1 MPDRVVTAETLARHL
16 GQWRTAGSAGP
27 AYGALAD
34 AIRLLVIDGRLPLGV
49 RIPSER
55 ALASALHVSRTTVT
69 TAYAELRES
78 GYLRGRQG
86 ARSTTA
92 LPGPDRTGS
101 ATTGLMS
108 PMVDLQNAATAAP
121 AAAVLEAYQ

>member
-1 MPDRVVTAETLARHL
+1 MSDRVVIADTLARHL

-34 AIRLLVIDGRLPLGV
+34 AIRLLVIDGRLPLGA

-69 TAYAELRES
+69 AAYSELREN

-92 LPGPDRTGS
+92 LPGPDR
-101 ATTGLMS
+101 
-108 PMVDLQNAATAAP
+108 
-121 AAAVLEAYQ
+121 